1 MVTGRKSQ
9 LRAYFGIMILMGL
22 YPKPARRD
30 YWKRDPF
37 VGYAPIAE
45 RYDIGRYLHFADNTA
60 LVPQGQPGYDRL
72 GKVREVME
80 KVSNR
85 FYKPHCENSVDEA
98 MSSLKQYMPA
108 KPVKRGI
115 KVWCRADAHNG
126 YLCQFEVYTGR
137 SEGVQDSL
145 GKRVV
150 LGLSQKLEGLRYHLY
165 FDNFFTSVS
174 LLSSLLDKGL
184 YACGTTR
191 QTYKEFP
198 VALRGKWSNMAS

>member
-1 MVTGRKSQ
+1 MTLGAIYILPTTPPLY
-9 LRAYFGIMILMGL
+9 LRDNLGMTALE
-22 YPKPARRD
+22 RS
-30 YWKRDPF
+30 WKRF
-37 VGYAPIAE
+37 IS
-45 RYDIGRYLHFADNTA
+45 L
-60 LVPQGQPGYDRL
+60 
-72 GKVREVME
+72 
-80 KVSNR
+80 
-85 FYKPHCENSVDEA
+85 YKPHCENSVDEA
-98 MSSLKQYMPA
+98 MIPFQGRSSLKQYMPA

-126 YLCQFEVYTGR
+126 DLCQFEVYTGR

-174 LLSSLLDKGL
+174 LLSSLLDRGL

-198 VALRGKWSNMAS
+198 VALRMKGKSKSGTEQQVKAYTAHTSTYLAQIALFT

>member
-1 MVTGRKSQ
+1 MTLGAIYILPTTPPLY
-9 LRAYFGIMILMGL
+9 LRDNLGMTTLERL
-22 YPKPARRD
+22 ERS
-30 YWKRDPF
+30 WKRF
-37 VGYAPIAE
+37 IS
-45 RYDIGRYLHFADNTA
+45 L
-60 LVPQGQPGYDRL
+60 
-72 GKVREVME
+72 
-80 KVSNR
+80 
-85 FYKPHCENSVDEA
+85 YKPHCENSVDEA
-98 MSSLKQYMPA
+98 MIPFQGRSSLKQYMPA

-150 LGLSQKLEGLRYHLY
+150 LGLSQKLEGLRYHPY

-198 VALRGKWSNMAS
+198 VALRMKGKSKSGMEPHEQVKAYTAHTNTYVYELAQIADYLMHIHSYL